1 MIQLTNVSK
10 VFGTGAAGLSD
21 VTLTIH
27 KGEFAFLVG
36 HTGSGKTTLLRLLI
50 RETLPTQGDILV
62 GGVDVVKLPQEHV
75 SHYRRKLGIV
85 FQDLKLLT
93 ERTIFENV
101 LLPLE
106 IAGVKLTEA
115 TKRVEELL
123 AQVGVL
129 EHKDKFPVQLSGGEL
144 QRVAIARALTLAPE
158 VILAD
163 EPTGNLDS
171 ATAFEIVELLD
182 KINKSGTTIVMAT
195 HNMDIVKK
203 YSKNRIVHLAK
214 GKLEGQQNVKE
225 AKTNEEKQETAHPS
239 NTSHGSVV
247 KETKGSH
254 ESKAEEKEQKGKE
267 EKNS

>member
-50 RETLPTQGDILV
+50 RETLPSQGEITV
-62 GGVDVVKLPQEHV
+62 GGVDVVKLLPEHV
-75 SHYRRKLGIV
+75 AHYRRKIGIV
-85 FQDLKLLT
+85 FQDLKLLA

-106 IAGVKLTEA
+106 IAGIKAPEA
-115 TKRVEELL
+115 KKRVEELL
-123 AQVGVL
+123 TQVGVL
-129 EHKDKFPVQLSGGEL
+129 EHAEKFPVQLSGGEL
-144 QRVAIARALTLAPE
+144 QRVAIARALTLGPE

-171 ATAFEIVELLD
+171 ATAFEIVGLLD
-182 KINKSGTTIVMAT
+182 AINKAGTTIVMAT
-195 HNMDIVKK
+195 HNMDIVRK
-203 YSKNRIVHLAK
+203 YSKNRLVKLSK
-214 GKLEGQQNVKE
+214 GKLEGQKDQKSQ
-225 AKTNEEKQETAHPS
+225 EEKKETAPVHEKKEDL
-239 NTSHGSVV
+239 HEV
-247 KETKGSH
+247 KAKG
-254 ESKAEEKEQKGKE
+254 AEEKKTDETKKGDK
-267 EKNS
+267 S